1 MNLKRF
7 AIALGLSSAILF
19 STMSFTSCTSKIT
32 EEQLAQLAEL
42 RKKENQLNQSI
53 TTKQSEATK
62 LESEINSRQA
72 VLNDCNKDKDFIKT
86 KLSQWPNVWPD
97 YNPNN

>member
-1 MNLKRF
+1 MNFKNL
-7 AIALGLSSAILF
+7 ALSIGISGAILF
-19 STMSFTSCTSKIT
+19 SSLSFTSCTSKIT

-42 RKKENQLNQSI
+42 RKRESQLNQEISA
-53 TTKQSEATK
+53 KQSEISK

-97 YNPNN
+97 YTP